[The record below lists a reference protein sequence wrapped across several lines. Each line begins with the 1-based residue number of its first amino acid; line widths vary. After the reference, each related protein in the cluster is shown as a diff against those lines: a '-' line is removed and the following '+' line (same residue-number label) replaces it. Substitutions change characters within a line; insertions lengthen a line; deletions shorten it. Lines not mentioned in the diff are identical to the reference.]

1 MELEL
6 AYCNTNHRPG
16 MKLEYAKYL
25 KEHHSYTETIDL
37 TNEQLE
43 EIKNLL
49 LMTMCLT
56 NFDNT
61 WINIATELR
70 TKKCCHYNEDRTE
83 CKIHLDLG
91 ENSATLYQDCFFL
104 HYNVVDSI
112 FSIR

>member
-1 MELEL
+1 MDLVL

-16 MKLEYAKYL
+16 MKLEYEKYL
-25 KEHHSYTETIDL
+25 KEHSYTEIIDL

-49 LMTMCLT
+49 LTTMCLT

-83 CKIHLDLG
+83 CKIHLELG

-104 HYNVVDSI
+104 HYNVVYSI